1 MRYPWLALAC
11 ALVLAGGSAG
21 AAETSSPAA
30 PSSATPA
37 SAAPPA
43 APAPSPAAP
52 KASAPTAD
60 AARVAKG
67 WAAYV
72 RGDHATALRI
82 LKPLAEAGNADAEY
96 DLGTM
101 YSDGHG
107 VPRDVREAEAW
118 WQKAAAQ
125 GQADAQF
132 SLGFL
137 LLYGGGEGANA
148 VNSDPAAGLPWLQ
161 KAAAQGHA
169 SADYFLGYLYWS
181 GTIVPFD
188 PQKALQYT
196 IPAANQGRVDAQY
209 QAGMILSR
217 QPGVQNAIEAYKW
230 FDLAARQNYP
240 GAAQSRDK
248 LATDR
253 LAPAEVQQAKAM
265 ADSWKPVGTA
275 GKS

>member
-1 MRYPWLALAC
+1 MRYSW
-11 ALVLAGGSAG
+11 LVLAGALALPAAG
-21 AAETSSPAA
+21 VHADETSSP
-30 PSSATPA
+30 SSPP
-37 SAAPPA
+37 PPA
-43 APAPSPAAP
+43 APSAASRGA
-52 KASAPTAD
+52 ASSAD
-60 AARVAKG
+60 ARVAAA

-72 RGDHATALRI
+72 RGDHAAALKI

-107 VPRDVREAEAW
+107 VPRDPRQAEAW

-137 LLYGGGEGANA
+137 LLYGGGEGPNA
-148 VNSDPAAGLPWLQ
+148 VNADPDAGLPWLQ
-161 KAAAQGHA
+161 KAAAQGHV

-188 PQKALQYT
+188 AQKALQYT
-196 IPAANQGRVDAQY
+196 MPAANAGRADAQY

-217 QPGVQNAIEAYKW
+217 QPGAQNAIEAYKW
-230 FDLAARQNYP
+230 LDLAARQHYP
-240 GAAQSRDK
+240 GAEESRDR
-248 LATDR
+248 LAANR

-265 ADSWKPVGTA
+265 ADSWKPAARG

>member
-1 MRYPWLALAC
+1 MRYSWLILAGALALP
-11 ALVLAGGSAG
+11 GAG
-21 AAETSSPAA
+21 ARADE
-30 PSSATPA
+30 PA
-37 SAAPPA
+37 S
-43 APAPSPAAP
+43 PAPSPAASP
-52 KASAPTAD
+52 AAPSAAAHSAD
-60 AARVAKG
+60 AARVAAG

-72 RGDHATALRI
+72 RGDHAAALKI

-96 DLGTM
+96 DFGTM

-107 VPRDVREAEAW
+107 VPRDPREAEAW

-137 LLYGGGEGANA
+137 LLYGGGEGPNA
-148 VNSDPAAGLPWLQ
+148 VNADPAAGLPWLE
-161 KAAAQGHA
+161 KAAAQGHV
-169 SADYFLGYLYWS
+169 SAEYFLGYLYWS
-181 GTIVPFD
+181 GTVVPFD
-188 PQKALQYT
+188 AQKALQYT
-196 IPAANQGRVDAQY
+196 IPAANAGRPDAQY
-209 QAGMILSR
+209 QAGTILSR

-240 GAAQSRDK
+240 GAAESRDR
-248 LATDR
+248 LAADR

-265 ADSWKPVGTA
+265 ADSWKPAARG

>member
-1 MRYPWLALAC
+1 MRYSRLAVG
-11 ALVLAGGSAG
+11 LVLAWGVAHAAAASSA
-21 AAETSSPAA
+21 AAASAV
-30 PSSATPA
+30 PSS
-37 SAAPPA
+37 SAASTKSGEA
-43 APAPSPAAP
+43 AQ
-52 KASAPTAD
+52 
-60 AARVAKG
+60 VAKG
-67 WAAYV
+67 WAAYM

-107 VPRDVREAEAW
+107 VPRDTKEAAAW

-125 GQADAQF
+125 GQPDAQF

-137 LLYGGGEGANA
+137 LLYGGGEGPDA
-148 VNSDPAAGLPWLQ
+148 VNSDPAAGLPWLE

-169 SADYFLGYLYWS
+169 SAEYFLGYLYWS
-181 GTIVPFD
+181 GIVVPFD

-196 IPAANQGRVDAQY
+196 IPAADQGRVDAQY

-240 GAAQSRDK
+240 GAALSRDK
-248 LATDR
+248 LAADR

-265 ADSWKPVGTA
+265 ADAWKPVGA
-275 GKS
+275 GGKS